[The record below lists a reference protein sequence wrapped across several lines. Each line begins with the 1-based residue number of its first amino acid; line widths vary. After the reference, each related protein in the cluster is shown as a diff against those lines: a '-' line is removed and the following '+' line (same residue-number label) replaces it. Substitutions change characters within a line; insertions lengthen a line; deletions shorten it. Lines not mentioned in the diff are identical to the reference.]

1 MSELENHFGEKVA
14 ARYDELC
21 SDRFRS
27 DVLDPTVEFLA
38 ELAGS
43 GPVLELG
50 VGTGRVAL
58 PLAERGLQVHGIDL
72 SPAMIARLRAK
83 SGSDAIEVTIGDF
96 ATTRVSGSFS
106 LAYLVFNTIT
116 NLITQ
121 DAQSGCFANVAEHLQ
136 PGGRFVIETSF
147 PARYLMQPGEM
158 LVPFLVTP
166 TRLGF
171 DEYDVVT
178 QTSISHHYRV
188 AEGKLDVWSNPHRY
202 VWPSELDLMARHA
215 GMVLR
220 ERWETWTREPF
231 TSTSPFHISVWEKT
245 R

>member
-1 MSELENHFGEKVA
+1 M
-14 ARYDELC
+14 RYDESS
-21 SDRFRS
+21 SDWFRPE
-27 DVLDPTVEFLA
+27 VLDPTVEFLA
-38 ELAGS
+38 ELAGN
-43 GPVLELG
+43 GPALELG
-50 VGTGRVAL
+50 IGTGRVAL
-58 PLAERGLQVHGIDL
+58 PLAEKGIPVHGIDL
-72 SPAMIARLRAK
+72 SPAMIAGLRAK
-83 SGSDAIEVTIGDF
+83 SGGDAIEVTVGDF

-121 DAQSGCFANVAEHLQ
+121 NAQSGCFANVAEHLQ

-147 PARYLMQPGEM
+147 PARYLMQPGET
-158 LVPFLVTP
+158 LAPFLVTP

-188 AEGKLDVWSNPHRY
+188 AAGKLEVWSSPHRY

-215 GMVLR
+215 GMTLR
-220 ERWETWTREPF
+220 ERWATWTREPF
-231 TSTSPFHISVWEKT
+231 TATSPSHISVWEKT
-245 R
+245 EH

>member
-1 MSELENHFGEKVA
+1 M
-14 ARYDELC
+14 RYDESS
-21 SDRFRS
+21 SDWFRPE
-27 DVLDPTVEFLA
+27 VLDPTVEFLA
-38 ELAGS
+38 ELAGN
-43 GPVLELG
+43 GPALELG
-50 VGTGRVAL
+50 IGTGRVAL
-58 PLAERGLQVHGIDL
+58 PLAEKGIPVHGIDL
-72 SPAMIARLRAK
+72 SPAMIAGLRAK
-83 SGSDAIEVTIGDF
+83 SGGDAIEVTVGDF

-147 PARYLMQPGEM
+147 PARYLMQPGET

-188 AEGKLDVWSNPHRY
+188 AAGKLEVWSSPHRY

-215 GMVLR
+215 GMTLR
-220 ERWETWTREPF
+220 ERWATWTREPF
-231 TSTSPFHISVWEKT
+231 TATSPSHISVWEKT
-245 R
+245 EH